1 MPVVEQGSAE
11 IAVLRTLPVR
21 VLPEQGE
28 ALTSWLETL
37 ARRYSV
43 SFADMTAA
51 LGISQN
57 RSATAWLRMGND
69 RIDRVVL
76 IAGLPSET
84 VRGMTLHKYTDVLP
98 GTYCTE
104 HSGPF
109 ALWVRHQGARY
120 CPQCLRGSEG
130 RWKSAWYLSWTFAC
144 LTHRCLLVDEC
155 PQCHRRQRARSPG
168 VGQMPAAGTRCRADI
183 LTSSVCEADLAQ
195 VAPLQ
200 LDAEDPVLAAQRTVD
215 LILRGANPG
224 FELYGG
230 RPTELRHILADLRA
244 LTQWAYKSAHPSEFD
259 DYGLNGAVVA
269 VNDQPGTLAR
279 PYGSRRRR
287 AGATPV
293 AADVAAGVSQV
304 LKVFTAEAKWS
315 APQILAELMSADSG
329 VRSYRQP
336 ISARADLSPP
346 LRQAIGSAL
355 VDVRRGRSMQRRF
368 ERTGARAAHAATDS
382 GINRR

>member
-109 ALWVRHQGARY
+109 AL
-120 CPQCLRGSEG
+120 
-130 RWKSAWYLSWTFAC
+130 LS
-144 LTHRCLLVDEC
+144 
-155 PQCHRRQRARSPG
+155 
-168 VGQMPAAGTRCRADI
+168 
-183 LTSSVCEADLAQ
+183 
-195 VAPLQ
+195 
-200 LDAEDPVLAAQRTVD
+200 
-215 LILRGANPG
+215 LI
-224 FELYGG
+224 
-230 RPTELRHILADLRA
+230 HI
-244 LTQWAYKSAHPSEFD
+244 
-259 DYGLNGAVVA
+259 
-269 VNDQPGTLAR
+269 
-279 PYGSRRRR
+279 
-287 AGATPV
+287 
-293 AADVAAGVSQV
+293 
-304 LKVFTAEAKWS
+304 
-315 APQILAELMSADSG
+315 
-329 VRSYRQP
+329 
-336 ISARADLSPP
+336 
-346 LRQAIGSAL
+346 
-355 VDVRRGRSMQRRF
+355 
-368 ERTGARAAHAATDS
+368 
-382 GINRR
+382 